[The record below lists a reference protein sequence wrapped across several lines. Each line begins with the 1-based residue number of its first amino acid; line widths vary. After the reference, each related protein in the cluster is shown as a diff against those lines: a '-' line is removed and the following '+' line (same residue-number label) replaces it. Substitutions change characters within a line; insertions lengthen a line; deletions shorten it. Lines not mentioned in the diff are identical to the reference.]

1 MTVAFSAKQ
10 ILLELRRWKS
20 RKVPATHSEDKMSN
34 SKKEIGEHLISE
46 GFSPSEF
53 IFSYLIDTGMESPA
67 GAAHMVTC
75 SYKDLPENLEC
86 FLCRAVGQRAVIY
99 DYHRHRVPRIARRDA

>member
-20 RKVPATHSEDKMSN
+20 REAPAAQPGDKSPN
-34 SKKEIGEHLISE
+34 FKKEIGEHLASE

-53 IFSYLIDTGMESPA
+53 VFSYLIDTGIESPA
-67 GAAHMVTC
+67 GAAHMGSC
-75 SYKDLPENLEC
+75 SFKDLPENLEC